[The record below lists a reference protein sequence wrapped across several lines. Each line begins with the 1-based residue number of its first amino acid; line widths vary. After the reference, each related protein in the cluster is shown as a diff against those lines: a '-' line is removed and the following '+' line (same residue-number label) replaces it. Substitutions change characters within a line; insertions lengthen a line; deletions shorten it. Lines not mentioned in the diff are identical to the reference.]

1 MLPNDIDFL
10 ARQERYNEMQ
20 REAEREWLI
29 TLTKLQQPEQQG
41 ILRKLMGWLGGQLIQ
56 WGLKLQHDNL
66 TRIKNLEEL
75 AENTD

>member
-20 REAEREWLI
+20 REVEREWLI

-41 ILRKLMGWLGGQLIQ
+41 IRRKVMGWLGGQLIR

-66 TRIKNLEEL
+66 TQIKSLKEL

>member
-20 REAEREWLI
+20 REAEREWLV
-29 TLTKLQQPEQQG
+29 TLTKLQQPEQG
-41 ILRKLMGWLGGQLIQ
+41 IHHKVMGWLGGQLIQ

>member
-29 TLTKLQQPEQQG
+29 TLTKLQPPEQQR
-41 ILRKLMGWLGGQLIQ
+41 IRRKVMSWLGGQLIQ

-66 TRIKNLEEL
+66 TRTKNLKEL

>member
-29 TLTKLQQPEQQG
+29 TLTKLQQPEQG
-41 ILRKLMGWLGGQLIQ
+41 IRHKVMGWLGGRLIQ
-56 WGLKLQHDNL
+56 WGVKLQHDNL

>member
-41 ILRKLMGWLGGQLIQ
+41 IRRKVMAWLGGQLIQ

>member
-29 TLTKLQQPEQQG
+29 TLTKLHQPEQQG
-41 ILRKLMGWLGGQLIQ
+41 IRRKVMGWLGGQLIQ

-66 TRIKNLEEL
+66 TRIKNLKEL